1 MRSLEQSLGVR
12 LIDRKK
18 SGYEL
23 TQAGETLKITASHM
37 EHEILQMDS
46 KLGGQDARLIGEL
59 RVTSTNAMASTIL
72 MPVFTGFNRQYPDV
86 ELHVI
91 SSNKKISLVERSA
104 DIAIRLTNTPTDA
117 LVGRRVATVATTAYA
132 SRKYLAGRR
141 KAGEKAAWFSV
152 SCCGFHQ
159 TWTKKQSGPQQRN
172 FCVDDTLLT
181 LAAMKQQQGLAYLP
195 CFLGDAD
202 PELERVCP
210 PDPQMNL
217 GLWLLVH
224 PDLKETARVIA
235 FCDYLIDAMRP
246 REGLLAGRCPVEA

>member
-1 MRSLEQSLGVR
+1 
-12 LIDRKK
+12 
-18 SGYEL
+18 
-23 TQAGETLKITASHM
+23 
-37 EHEILQMDS
+37 
-46 KLGGQDARLIGEL
+46 GEL

-72 MPVFTGFNRQYPDV
+72 MPIFTGFNRQYPDV
-86 ELHVI
+86 ELHII
-91 SSNKKISLVERSA
+91 SSNKNISLVERSA

-117 LVGRRVATVATTAYA
+117 LIGHRVATVATTIYA
-132 SRKYLAGRR
+132 SREYLAGRR
-141 KAGEKAAWFSV
+141 KAGKKPEWFNV

-159 TWTKKQSGPQQRN
+159 TWTKKQSGPQRRH

-195 CFLGDAD
+195 CFLGDTD

-224 PDLKETARVIA
+224 PDLNETARVIA
-235 FCDYLIDAMRP
+235 FCDYLIDAMQQQ
-246 REGLLAGRCPVEA
+246 EDLLAGERPASA